1 MPVKGL
7 NQRINL
13 LILDI
18 HLFPFLFDLVYF
30 FLLSGIFNLK
40 CCVTHG
46 RLGACKEQGD
56 TVFALP
62 HTCSTTWIGAVLQFL
77 LNLVT
82 PSQNQREA
90 PTIKEWEKKKK
101 THTCCDVK
109 SLTLCRIWLISDHIL
124 WVSVR
129 HVILML
135 SVTYWTTEKSYFRPS
150 NWQIKTKD
158 QITKRR
164 REEQLTKRFYRLYL
178 STICLQPVLKI
189 RGEKLSAVQTYCAL
203 QNDAS
208 FG

>member
-1 MPVKGL
+1 MLRHSWKTWCLQRANRSSICLASHMQHNLNRCRFTVSAESSNTKPESERSPDQKGV
-7 NQRINL
+7 R
-13 LILDI
+13 
-18 HLFPFLFDLVYF
+18 
-30 FLLSGIFNLK
+30 
-40 CCVTHG
+40 
-46 RLGACKEQGD
+46 KE
-56 TVFALP
+56 
-62 HTCSTTWIGAVLQFL
+62 
-77 LNLVT
+77 
-82 PSQNQREA
+82 
-90 PTIKEWEKKKK
+90 KK